1 MPSPRTAARR
11 RPDAA
16 ADGAGRLDIASQQL
30 RSRDI
35 PRHLGRHLTKEQ
47 ELVKK
52 VLAAGLAVL
61 ALGAPAVAAADPAI
75 GGFLSVK
82 AAIRFQKKY
91 FPPVA
96 PTSLLR
102 DNRATFFKT
111 KRPISVRSCRRV
123 NRATVICR
131 FSLIMTPNAAHRRAH
146 WFPISCRGT
155 VRSRHRVD
163 NSIIGDVRGYKCKT
177 VSTTSA
183 MEAA

>member
-1 MPSPRTAARR
+1 M
-11 RPDAA
+11 
-16 ADGAGRLDIASQQL
+16 GRLDIAPQ
-30 RSRDI
+30 RSYVRI
-35 PRHLGRHLTKEQ
+35 PRHLGRHLRKEQ

-96 PTSLLR
+96 PRSLLR

-111 KRPISVRSCRRV
+111 KRPISVKSCRRV
-123 NRATVICR
+123 NSATVICR

-146 WFPISCRGT
+146 WFPIRCRGT

>member
-1 MPSPRTAARR
+1 M
-11 RPDAA
+11 
-16 ADGAGRLDIASQQL
+16 
-30 RSRDI
+30 
-35 PRHLGRHLTKEQ
+35 
-47 ELVKK
+47 VKK

-102 DNRATFFKT
+102 DNRATFSKT
-111 KRPISVRSCRRV
+111 KRPISVKSCRRV
-123 NRATVICR
+123 NSATVICR

-146 WFPISCRGT
+146 WFQS
-155 VRSRHRVD
+155 VAAERSAVAIALTTRSSVT
-163 NSIIGDVRGYKCKT
+163 CAA
-177 VSTTSA
+177 TSA
-183 MEAA
+183 RRFLPPAPWESPERGGRRPA